1 MVKVSKALRRILIIL
16 ITLLIPPIF
25 IFGVSG
31 GVYAAAETEEKE
43 SSGIMRELSGLTID
57 GKKFNADN
65 YPALGFGNP
74 HILYLNEVGYNFYAN
89 KQDNYQL
96 TLYIYNPAQLALKED
111 VRNTVQMKAGAAA
124 RYDKYALKIMDASAD
139 KLFYKFSI
147 DFTAAEKSAV
157 LSNLDKESRKY
168 IISSLEFYIEGYNA
182 TDFAIGRTYTFTG
195 YGAGMDDKGSASPT
209 LETTLSYTVT
219 GEMETIPVELHHTSW
234 RPEGTNGNS
243 EYTQDTIHS
252 VYFAVPNSYAK
263 KYEYLNSVKAEW
275 LEARLAPIFVTGNE
289 ETYEAVYKQIR
300 RESVRW
306 GDNNQGTAPEKFI
319 LTDLEYALAGG
330 YTYSDLVDK
339 SCELLFCNE
348 WWYNRE
354 FNAPGVE
361 VKKRLQSLFLTKYT
375 NGINTKDYVLTSSD
389 LENLIKN
396 EAQNGNFHN
405 DCKVDGDYP
414 SYLFESW
421 DEEKTTKIITL
432 GTGEEITD
440 PNVTVVTSKDLDLK
454 SEEVQRSLWEGIFG
468 KSHVSSSEDYK
479 GIKPIKVMTDSLVNN
494 GSPKVVSD
502 SLYISERDYQDFK
515 NFYEKN
521 KDNSTVYLMRFAV
534 SEYWAARVETREKRG
549 TTLQPNLTGVH
560 DTDSYFAQET
570 CYLNFDILDF
580 EYKKNDESY
589 IIPVSMSPIDIFPEL
604 TPPVETKTGSNFWIY
619 GVVIIAA
626 LIVVGVVWA
635 KVSPLM
641 NTSKKLRGVKPMVAS
656 FIIFAIIAVLR
667 VVAETLIWKFTWLT
681 QVIPYLNYACIGAAA
696 LFGVFALATLI
707 RKLLFGKA

>member
-1 MVKVSKALRRILIIL
+1 MVKVSKALKRILIIL
-16 ITLLIPPIF
+16 ITLLIPPLI

-74 HILYLNEVGYNFYAN
+74 HILYLNEVGYNYYAN

-111 VRNTVQMKAGAAA
+111 VRNTVQLKAGNAA

-139 KLFYKFSI
+139 KLFYKFSV
-147 DFTAAEKSAV
+147 DFTEAEKSAV

-182 TDFAIGRTYTFTG
+182 KDFAIGRTYTFTG

-219 GEMETIPVELHHTSW
+219 GGTTVIPLEVKHTSW

-252 VYFAVPNSYAK
+252 VYFAVPNELDNQYD
-263 KYEYLNSVKAEW
+263 YLNSVKAQW
-275 LEARLAPIFVTGNE
+275 IKARTAEIFLTGNSE
-289 ETYEAVYKQIR
+289 VHAAVRDLILSESKNQWLTADGIAPDKFDFADFKYGIGGGMH
-300 RESVRW
+300 RESAVSTW
-306 GDNNQGTAPEKFI
+306 IYELAFTGDNLYAQHFNRFGGTT
-319 LTDLEYALAGG
+319 L
-330 YTYSDLVDK
+330 
-339 SCELLFCNE
+339 
-348 WWYNRE
+348 
-354 FNAPGVE
+354 
-361 VKKRLQSLFLTKYT
+361 KKRLKTLYLTYLAAGQDMSKF
-375 NGINTKDYVLTSSD
+375 VLTSNE
-389 LENLIKN
+389 LESLLRGVTDS
-396 EAQNGNFHN
+396 ELFYN
-405 DCKVDGDYP
+405 DKKVAGKYP
-414 SYLFESW
+414 SYLFESF
-421 DEEKTTKIITL
+421 DTEFTTKVIAK
-432 GTGEEITD
+432 GVDE
-440 PNVTVVTSKDLDLK
+440 KLDLK
-454 SEEVQRSLWEGIFG
+454 SEEVKHNVWLDLIG
-468 KSHVSSSEDYK
+468 SSSVSNKQEFT
-479 GIKPIKVMTDSLVNN
+479 GIDAIQEVTDSLVLN
-494 GSPKVVSD
+494 GDAKTVCD
-502 SLYISERDYQDFK
+502 NLYISERDYNEFK
-515 NFYEKN
+515 QFYNDN
-521 KDNSTVYLMRFAV
+521 KDDSTVYLLRFATSEYMAMTV
-534 SEYWAARVETREKRG
+534 SEVKEQKLA
-549 TTLQPNLTGVH
+549 GVVVGG
-560 DTDSYFAQET
+560 DTIDSNASFCQT
-570 CYLNFDILDF
+570 DVFLDFDIIDF
-580 EYKKNDESY
+580 EYVKNDESY

-619 GVVIIAA
+619 GVIIIAA

-667 VVAETLIWKFTWLT
+667 VVAETLIWKFSWLT